1 MNNIRK
7 VLLVIISLIVIIT
20 LSHAQQEEN
29 KTKPEKIK
37 KGWNFGALPV
47 ISFNSDLGFQYGG
60 LINLYDYGDG
70 SHYPKYNHS
79 LYFEASWYTK
89 GSGVKRNEEE
99 AEKW

>member
-20 LSHAQQEEN
+20 LSHTQQEEN

-47 ISFNSDLGFQYGG
+47 ISFNSDLGLVFNKQGTKIFWSSFLGNPYT
-60 LINLYDYGDG
+60 L
-70 SHYPKYNHS
+70 KS
-79 LYFEASWYTK
+79 LVFTFL
-89 GSGVKRNEEE
+89 
-99 AEKW
+99 